1 MSSSHTPVAAA
12 SDLPEM
18 AAGVASAT
26 IAEVAPDVPPSR
38 LAVASQWQLVWW
50 AFRRHRLA
58 MAGLAVTIALY
69 IVAVMP
75 GFFAVNDPSQQN
87 PRTAFHPPQGLHLID
102 MAADGGWSI
111 RPYIHPYV
119 LKRDPVSLASIYTE
133 DRERKVYL
141 RMFGEGYEYSI
152 LGLFTARIHLFAS
165 ENARQPLFFFGA
177 DRLGRCVYSRTM
189 QGTQIS
195 LSVGLVGVF
204 LALTIGI
211 VLGGISGYYGGRID
225 FAIQRVIELVLSLPT
240 IPIWLAMAAALPHDW
255 PAVLNYFMITVILSL
270 TGWAQLA
277 RVVRGRFLSL
287 RTEEFVM
294 AARLDGASEKR
305 IIFRHMLPSF
315 ASHIIASVSLAI
327 PAMILAETS
336 LSFLGLG
343 LQPPTISWG
352 VLLREAQNIRS
363 IATAPWLFAPGIA
376 VVIAVIALNFL
387 GDGLRDASDP
397 YNK

>member
-1 MSSSHTPVAAA
+1 MTDAALA
-12 SDLPEM
+12 SVD
-18 AAGVASAT
+18 T
-26 IAEVAPDVPPSR
+26 RR

-50 AFRRHRLA
+50 AFRKHHLA
-58 MAGLAVTIALY
+58 MAGLVITAIFYVIAAV
-69 IVAVMP
+69 P
-75 GFFAVNDPSQQN
+75 GFFAINDPAAQN
-87 PRTAFHPPQGLHLID
+87 ARAAYYPPQIIHWID
-102 MAADGGWSI
+102 DAPEGGWSI
-111 RPYIHPYV
+111 RPYIHPYQ
-119 LKRDPVSLASIYTE
+119 LKRDPQTLAALYVE
-133 DRERKVYL
+133 DKTKKSYL
-141 RMFGEGYEYSI
+141 KLFAQGYEYRI
-152 LGLFTARIHLFAS
+152 LGLIPASTHLFAS
-165 ENARQPLFFFGA
+165 ENKAQPLFPLGA
-177 DRLGRCVYSRTM
+177 DRLGRCVWSRIM

-204 LALTIGI
+204 LSLTIGVI
-211 VLGGISGYYGGRID
+211 LGGISGYYGGRID
-225 FAIQRVIELVLSLPT
+225 FVVQRAIEFVLSLPT
-240 IPIWLAMAAALPHDW
+240 IPIWLAMSAALPQDW
-255 PAVLNYFMITVILSL
+255 PATLNYFMITLILSL

-287 RTEEFVM
+287 RTEEFVT
-294 AARLDGASEKR
+294 AARLDGASEGR

-315 ASHIIASVSLAI
+315 ASHIIASITLAI

-363 IATAPWLFAPGIA
+363 IATAPWLFAPGVA

-387 GDGLRDASDP
+387 GDGLRDAADP

>member
-1 MSSSHTPVAAA
+1 MSTLGPIPVPSTASHDGAVEPGAVLPDAAV
-12 SDLPEM
+12 DH
-18 AAGVASAT
+18 ASA
-26 IAEVAPDVPPSR
+26 R
-38 LAVASQWQLVWW
+38 MAVASQWQLVWW

-58 MAGLAVTIALY
+58 MAGLVVTVALY
-69 IVAVMP
+69 IVAVVP

-87 PRTAFHPPQGLHLID
+87 ARAAFYPPQALHFID
-102 MAADGGWSI
+102 TAEDGSWSI
-111 RPYIHPYV
+111 RPYIYPIA
-119 LKRDPVSLASIYTE
+119 LKRDPKTLAAIYE
-133 DRERKVYL
+133 QDRSRKVYL
-141 RMFGEGYEYSI
+141 NVFGQGYEYSV
-152 LGLFTARIHLFAS
+152 LGLFDTKVHLFAS
-165 ENARQPLFFFGA
+165 ENARQPIFFFGA
-177 DRLGRCVYSRTM
+177 DRLGRCVYSRIM
-189 QGTQIS
+189 IGTQIS

-204 LALTIGI
+204 LALSIGI
-211 VLGGISGYYGGRID
+211 VLGGISGYYGGKID
-225 FAIQRVIELVLSLPT
+225 FVIQRVIELVLSLPT
-240 IPIWLAMAAALPHDW
+240 IPIWLAASAAVPQNW
-255 PAVLNYFMITVILSL
+255 PATLNYFMITLILSL

-287 RTEEFVM
+287 RTEEFVT
-294 AARLDGASEKR
+294 AARLDGASEGR

-327 PAMILAETS
+327 PTMILAETS

-363 IATAPWLFAPGIA
+363 IATAPWLFIPGAA

>member
-1 MSSSHTPVAAA
+1 MSAVAAEALPDEEAGPA
-12 SDLPEM
+12 S
-18 AAGVASAT
+18 GK
-26 IAEVAPDVPPSR
+26 

-50 AFRRHRLA
+50 AFKRHRMA
-58 MAGLAVTIALY
+58 MLGLVITVALY
-69 IVAVMP
+69 IVAILP

-87 PRTAFHPPQGLHLID
+87 VRAAFHPPQPLHLID
-102 MAADGGWSI
+102 RTADGGWSI
-111 RPYIHPYV
+111 KPYIHPYA
-119 LKRDPVSLASIYTE
+119 LTRDPTTLASIYKE
-133 DRERKVYL
+133 DASRKVYL
-141 RMFGEGYEYSI
+141 SLFGEGYEYSV
-152 LGLFTARIHLFAS
+152 LGLFNAKTHLFAS
-165 ENARQPLFFFGA
+165 QEARQPLFFFGA
-177 DRLGRCVYSRTM
+177 DRLGRCVFSRIM
-189 QGTQIS
+189 VGTQIS
-195 LSVGLVGVF
+195 LSVGLIGVF
-204 LALTIGI
+204 LALAIGI

-240 IPIWLAMAAALPHDW
+240 IPIWLALAAALPQDW
-255 PAVLNYFMITVILSL
+255 PATLNYFMITVILSL

-287 RTEEFVM
+287 RTEEFVT
-294 AARLDGASEKR
+294 AARLDGASEGR

-327 PAMILAETS
+327 PAMILAETA

-363 IATAPWLFAPGIA
+363 IATAPWLFAPGAA
-376 VVIAVIALNFL
+376 VVLAVIALNFL
-387 GDGLRDASDP
+387 GDGLRDAADP

>member
-1 MSSSHTPVAAA
+1 LNNITAPSPVADGA
-12 SDLPEM
+12 SDLI
-18 AAGVASAT
+18 S
-26 IAEVAPDVPPSR
+26 SR

-50 AFRRHRLA
+50 AFKRHRLA
-58 MAGLAVTIALY
+58 MVGLFVTFALY
-69 IVAVMP
+69 VVAVVP

-87 PRTAFHPPQGLHLID
+87 RRAVFHPPQALHIID
-102 MAADGGWSI
+102 SGENGSWSI

-119 LKRDPVSLASIYTE
+119 LARDPVTLASVYKE
-133 DRERKVYL
+133 DGERKVYL
-141 RMFGEGYEYSI
+141 QMFGEGYEYSV
-152 LGLFTARIHLFAS
+152 LGLFNARTHLFAS
-165 ENARQPLFFFGA
+165 QDANQPLFFFGA
-177 DRLGRCVYSRTM
+177 DRLGRCVYSRIM
-189 QGTQIS
+189 LGAQIS
-195 LSVGLVGVF
+195 LSVGLLGVF
-204 LALTIGI
+204 LSLTLGI
-211 VLGGISGYYGGRID
+211 ILGGISGYYGGRID

-240 IPIWLAMAAALPHDW
+240 IPIWLALAAALPQDW
-255 PAVLNYFMITVILSL
+255 PATLNYLMITVILSL

-287 RTEEFVM
+287 RTEEFVT
-294 AARLDGASEKR
+294 AARLDGASEGR

-315 ASHIIASVSLAI
+315 SSHIIASVSLAI

-363 IATAPWLFAPGIA
+363 IATAPWLFAPGAA
-376 VVIAVIALNFL
+376 VVLAVIALNFL

>member
-1 MSSSHTPVAAA
+1 MNN
-12 SDLPEM
+12 
-18 AAGVASAT
+18 ASAPVVPAT
-26 IAEVAPDVPPSR
+26 VGAVDAVLAEGEPVSTR

-50 AFRRHRLA
+50 AFKRHRLA
-58 MAGLAVTIALY
+58 MAGLVVTIALY
-69 IVAVMP
+69 LVAIVP

-87 PRTAFHPPQGLHLID
+87 TRSAFHPPQGLHLID
-102 MAADGGWSI
+102 AAADGGWTI

-119 LKRDPVSLASIYTE
+119 LKRDPQTLASVYKE
-133 DRERKVYL
+133 DSERKVYL
-141 RMFGEGYEYSI
+141 RMFGEGYEYSV
-152 LGLFTARIHLFAS
+152 LGLFDSRIHLFAS
-165 ENARQPLFFFGA
+165 QEARQPLFFFGA
-177 DRLGRCVYSRTM
+177 DRLGRCVYSRIM
-189 QGTQIS
+189 VGTQIS

-225 FAIQRVIELVLSLPT
+225 FVIQRVIELVLSLPT
-240 IPIWLAMAAALPHDW
+240 IPIWLAASAAVPQNW
-255 PAVLNYFMITVILSL
+255 PATLNYFMITLILSL

-287 RTEEFVM
+287 RTEEFVT
-294 AARLDGASEKR
+294 AARLDGASEGR

-315 ASHIIASVSLAI
+315 ASHIIASISLAI

-363 IATAPWLFAPGIA
+363 IATAPWLFAPGAA

>member
-1 MSSSHTPVAAA
+1 MNN
-12 SDLPEM
+12 
-18 AAGVASAT
+18 ASAPVVPAT
-26 IAEVAPDVPPSR
+26 VGAVDAVLAEGEPVSTR

-50 AFRRHRLA
+50 AFKRHRLA
-58 MAGLAVTIALY
+58 MAGLVVTIALY
-69 IVAVMP
+69 LVAIVP

-87 PRTAFHPPQGLHLID
+87 TRSAFHPPQGLHLID
-102 MAADGGWSI
+102 AAADGGWTI

-119 LKRDPVSLASIYTE
+119 LKRDPQTLASVYKE
-133 DRERKVYL
+133 DSERKVYL
-141 RMFGEGYEYSI
+141 RMFGEGYEYSV
-152 LGLFTARIHLFAS
+152 LGLFDSRIHLFAS
-165 ENARQPLFFFGA
+165 QEARQPLFFFGA
-177 DRLGRCVYSRTM
+177 DRLGRCVYSRIM
-189 QGTQIS
+189 VGTQIS

-225 FAIQRVIELVLSLPT
+225 FVIQRVIELVLSLPT
-240 IPIWLAMAAALPHDW
+240 IPIWLAASAAVPQNW
-255 PAVLNYFMITVILSL
+255 PATLNYFMITLILSL

-287 RTEEFVM
+287 RTEEFVT
-294 AARLDGASEKR
+294 AARLDGASEGR

-315 ASHIIASVSLAI
+315 ASHIIASISLAI

-363 IATAPWLFAPGIA
+363 IATAPWLFAPGAA
-376 VVIAVIALNFL
+376 VVVAVIALNFL

>member
-1 MSSSHTPVAAA
+1 MSTMTAATAA
-12 SDLPEM
+12 SNT
-18 AAGVASAT
+18 AT
-26 IAEVAPDVPPSR
+26 AVSVENDAPDVSTR

-50 AFRRHRLA
+50 AFKRHRLA
-58 MAGLAVTIALY
+58 MVGLIVTVLLYVIA
-69 IVAVMP
+69 IVP

-87 PRTAFHPPQGLHLID
+87 TRSAFHPPQGLHFID
-102 MAADGGWSI
+102 TSDDGNWSI

-119 LKRDPVSLASIYTE
+119 LTRDPQTLAAVYKA
-133 DRERKVYL
+133 DDKRKVYL
-141 RMFGEGYEYSI
+141 KMFGEGYEYSV
-152 LGLFTARIHLFAS
+152 LGLFKTNIHLFAS
-165 ENARQPLFFFGA
+165 NQERQPLFFFGA
-177 DRLGRCVYSRTM
+177 DRLGRCVFSRIM
-189 QGTQIS
+189 VGTQIS
-195 LSVGLVGVF
+195 LSVGLVGVI
-204 LALTIGI
+204 LALSIGI

-225 FAIQRVIELVLSLPT
+225 FVIQRVIELVLSLPT
-240 IPIWLAMAAALPHDW
+240 IPIWLAASAAVPQNW
-255 PAVLNYFMITVILSL
+255 PATLNYFMITLILSL

-287 RTEEFVM
+287 RTEEFVT
-294 AARLDGASEKR
+294 AARLDGVSEAR

-363 IATAPWLFAPGIA
+363 IATAPWLFLPGAA
-376 VVIAVIALNFL
+376 VVLAVIALNFL

>member
-1 MSSSHTPVAAA
+1 MTFCWRWLTRVFALNNTDTTS
-12 SDLPEM
+12 
-18 AAGVASAT
+18 
-26 IAEVAPDVPPSR
+26 SR

-50 AFRRHRLA
+50 AFKRHQLA
-58 MAGLAVTIALY
+58 MAGLIVTAALY
-69 IVAVMP
+69 IVAVVP
-75 GFFAVNDPSQQN
+75 GFFAVNDPSKQN
-87 PRTAFHPPQGLHLID
+87 VRTAFHPPQALHLID
-102 MAADGGWSI
+102 TSSDGSWSL

-119 LKRDPVSLASIYTE
+119 LKRDPKTLASLYEE
-133 DRERKVYL
+133 DKERKVYL
-141 RMFGEGYEYSI
+141 ELFGEGYEYSV
-152 LGLFTARIHLFAS
+152 LGLFNSRTHLFAS
-165 ENARQPLFFFGA
+165 QEARQPLFFFGA
-177 DRLGRCVYSRTM
+177 DRLGRCVFSRIM
-189 QGTQIS
+189 LGTQIS

-225 FAIQRVIELVLSLPT
+225 FVIQRVIELVLSLPT
-240 IPIWLAMAAALPHDW
+240 IPIWLAASAAVPQNW
-255 PAVLNYFMITVILSL
+255 PATLNYFMITLILSL

-287 RTEEFVM
+287 RTEEFVT
-294 AARLDGASEKR
+294 AARLDGASEGR

-315 ASHIIASVSLAI
+315 SSHIIASVTLAV

-363 IATAPWLFAPGIA
+363 IATAPWLFAPGAA
-376 VVIAVIALNFL
+376 VVLAVIALNFL